1 MMGALRRAAAV
12 AAALAFLLTAVLAI
26 SVTAPAH
33 AATAARG
40 VPVAVASANGGSL
53 AGNEALN
60 WAERHAT
67 GHGYCFGG
75 TGPSCWDCS
84 GLVMTAFRYGA
95 GISLPRT
102 TWAMPGSPRLHWI
115 PLADARRGDILFYGP
130 GHVELDTVWPHVSFG
145 AHDPGSAIGWIR
157 WGPWWAP
164 TAAYRVW
171 LGAAIVCRSFPPV
184 SFHTVRKGLHSGITV
199 DEPAAG

>member
-1 MMGALRRAAAV
+1 MTIVRRAAAT
-12 AAALAFLLTAVLAI
+12 AAVLAFI
-26 SVTAPAH
+26 TVLAIAAAPAH
-33 AATAARG
+33 AATSARG
-40 VPVAVASANGGSL
+40 APVAVQSAYGGSR

-60 WAERHAT
+60 WAERHAA

-95 GISLPRT
+95 GIVLPRT
-102 TWAMPGSPRLHWI
+102 TYAMPGSPRLHRI

-130 GHVELDTVWPHVSFG
+130 GHVELDTVWPHASFG
-145 AHDPGSAIGWIR
+145 AHDAGSLIGWIS
-157 WGPWWAP
+157 WGPWWHP

-171 LGAAIVCRSFPPV
+171 LGVAIVCSRHPEFSARFTPDSPERVTLRNTVGEPV
-184 SFHTVRKGLHSGITV
+184 
-199 DEPAAG
+199 AG

>member
-1 MMGALRRAAAV
+1 MIIFRRAAV
-12 AAALAFLLTAVLAI
+12 AAAIILTAVLAV
-26 SVTAPAH
+26 SVAAPAH
-33 AATAARG
+33 AATAAPR
-40 VPVAVASANGGSL
+40 ASFPAGAGGSL

-95 GISLPRT
+95 GIALPRT
-102 TWAMPGSPRLHWI
+102 TYAMPGSPRLHRI

-130 GHVELDTVWPHVSFG
+130 GHVELDTVWRHVSFG
-145 AHDPGSAIGWIR
+145 AHDSGSRIGWIS
-157 WGPWWAP
+157 WGSWWAP
-164 TAAYRVW
+164 TAAYRV
-171 LGAAIVCRSFPPV
+171 F
-184 SFHTVRKGLHSGITV
+184 
-199 DEPAAG
+199 